1 MGVGAYGISVAAF
14 GRDARRKVLIAS
26 MRPRLL
32 LPGKVQIN
40 QHTAEPVVP
49 IVFLRGSCAVHPFL
63 MPFFCCMRDGAT
75 QQKLCKQWLAFEGG
89 AVGRGVAL
97 GAGQHVYL
105 LHADDVW

>member
-49 IVFLRGSCAVHPFL
+49 IVFFAWLMRCASVLDAVFL
-63 MPFFCCMRDGAT
+63 LNARRAKRRNAAKALQTM
-75 QQKLCKQWLAFEGG
+75 
-89 AVGRGVAL
+89 VGV
-97 GAGQHVYL
+97 
-105 LHADDVW
+105 